1 LPLRWWAR
9 RRQYNSVSSSCRA
22 PNRRA
27 SEGWR
32 GEEGWF
38 AEISLTPCLL
48 SDVPQEINYDST
60 RGGVSVIT
68 EKGDIT
74 TSYLLIQRARA
85 PDTGRY
91 ACNPTNANEQTVMVH
106 VLNGKLSP
114 FAITC
119 FCFCRSNPSLDGGAI
134 FFIWSH
140 GEREKNGERWKE
152 STFQER
158 RRSTCLQFTAV
169 ALAATIRFLAPSEV
183 ILSLLKDF
191 LSCHEHVLITVK
203 NKLALHKVAI
213 SITVCHSILKDF
225 EIVLSK

>member
-1 LPLRWWAR
+1 
-9 RRQYNSVSSSCRA
+9 
-22 PNRRA
+22 
-27 SEGWR
+27 
-32 GEEGWF
+32 
-38 AEISLTPCLL
+38 L

-119 FCFCRSNPSLDGGAI
+119 FCFCGSHPSLGGIAHRRCI

-140 GEREKNGERWKE
+140 EEREKWREVKGEHFSGTTVE
-152 STFQER
+152 H
-158 RRSTCLQFTAV
+158 L
-169 ALAATIRFLAPSEV
+169 PS
-183 ILSLLKDF
+183 IY
-191 LSCHEHVLITVK
+191 SCGFGRDDVFSGAK
-203 NKLALHKVAI
+203 
-213 SITVCHSILKDF
+213 
-225 EIVLSK
+225 

>member
-1 LPLRWWAR
+1 MLVEFNKTETHHCLSGGERAASIIRFRPLVEHQTA
-9 RRQYNSVSSSCRA
+9 
-22 PNRRA
+22 
-27 SEGWR
+27 GR
-32 GEEGWF
+32 GLTGEGWF

-119 FCFCRSNPSLDGGAI
+119 FCFCSSRPSLGSGVAHRRRN

-140 GEREKNGERWKE
+140 EEREQNGERWKE

-169 ALAATIRFLAPSEV
+169 ALAETMRLLAPSEV

-191 LSCHEHVLITVK
+191 LSCR
-203 NKLALHKVAI
+203 
-213 SITVCHSILKDF
+213 
-225 EIVLSK
+225 